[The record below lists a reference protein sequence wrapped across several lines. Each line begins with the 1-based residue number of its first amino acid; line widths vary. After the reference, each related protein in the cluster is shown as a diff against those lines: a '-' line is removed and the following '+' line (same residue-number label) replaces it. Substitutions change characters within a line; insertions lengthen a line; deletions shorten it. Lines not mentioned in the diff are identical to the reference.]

1 MKRLIGGYEHGEW
14 RAVMARNKGQTAAAA
29 LARSEGRAGPGSRDE
44 LGGRRE
50 FLAARHGA
58 FRMSSDRA
66 DIYARITNQI
76 IAAIEA
82 GAGEFVM
89 PWHHEGTATVRPIN
103 VASGKAY
110 RGVNTLALW
119 AAAQSSGY
127 PNGLWGTYRQWQAL
141 GAQVRK
147 GEKATTVV
155 FWGQIGDNT
164 DEECDK
170 TGDAGERRRLFARG
184 YSVFNCAQVDG
195 YEPEPTVARS
205 EEERIAHADAFY
217 ANLGINTVYGGNEA
231 YYLPSA
237 DRVHVPVFRSFRDVA
252 SHYSVRFH
260 EAAHASGAKHRLD
273 RKFDKRLARHEV
285 ALEEIVAELTAAF
298 VMADLGLAC
307 CPREDHAAYVSSW
320 VKALQDEKR
329 AIVTA
334 ASKAEQAADWMHAQ
348 QGTAAASKAKAA

>member
-1 MKRLIGGYEHGEW
+1 
-14 RAVMARNKGQTAAAA
+14 
-29 LARSEGRAGPGSRDE
+29 
-44 LGGRRE
+44 
-50 FLAARHGA
+50 
-58 FRMSSDRA
+58 MSSDRA

-89 PWHHEGTATVRPIN
+89 PWHHEGTATARPIN

-127 PNGLWGTYRQWQAL
+127 PDGLWGTYRQWQAL

-147 GEKATTVV
+147 GEKATTIV

-164 DEECDK
+164 DEEGEDA
-170 TGDAGERRRLFARG
+170 GDASERRRSFARG

-195 YEPEPTVARS
+195 YEPEPMVAPS

-217 ANLGINTVYGGNEA
+217 SNLGINTVYGGNEA

-237 DRVHVPVFRSFRDVA
+237 DRVHVPVFGSFRDVA
-252 SHYSVRFH
+252 SHYSVLLH
-260 EAAHASGAKHRLD
+260 EGLHATAAKHRLD
-273 RKFDKRLARHEV
+273 RDLSGRFGSEAY
-285 ALEEIVAELTAAF
+285 AMEEIIAEAGAAM
-298 VMADLGLAC
+298 VLADLSISAH
-307 CPREDHAAYVSSW
+307 PRPDHAAYISGWLKVLRDDTS
-320 VKALQDEKR
+320 
-329 AIVTA
+329 AIFTA
-334 ASKAEQAADWMHAQ
+334 SSKAQAAVDWMHAQ
-348 QGTAAASKAKAA
+348 QPGNQVNAAVAA

>member
-1 MKRLIGGYEHGEW
+1 
-14 RAVMARNKGQTAAAA
+14 
-29 LARSEGRAGPGSRDE
+29 
-44 LGGRRE
+44 
-50 FLAARHGA
+50 
-58 FRMSSDRA
+58 MSSDRA
-66 DIYARITNQI
+66 DIYERITNQI

-110 RGVNTLALW
+110 RGVNTLSLW
-119 AAAQSSGY
+119 AAAQRAGY
-127 PNGLWGTYRQWQAL
+127 PDGLWGTYRQWQAL

-155 FWGQIGDNT
+155 FWGQIGANT
-164 DEECDK
+164 DEEGDE

-195 YEPEPTVARS
+195 YEPEPAVARS

-237 DRVHVPVFRSFRDVA
+237 DRVHVPVFSSFRDVA
-252 SHYSVRFH
+252 SHYSVLFH
-260 EAAHASGAKHRLD
+260 EGLHATGAKHRLN
-273 RKFDKRLARHEV
+273 RELSGRFGSEAY
-285 ALEEIVAELTAAF
+285 AMEEIIADSGAA
-298 VMADLGLAC
+298 MILADLSISSR
-307 CPREDHAAYVSSW
+307 PRPDHAAYISSW
-320 VKALQDEKR
+320 LKVLRNDTS
-329 AIVTA
+329 AIFTA
-334 ASKAEQAADWMHAQ
+334 SSKAQAAVDWMHAQ
-348 QGTAAASKAKAA
+348 QPGNQVSAAAA

>member
-1 MKRLIGGYEHGEW
+1 
-14 RAVMARNKGQTAAAA
+14 
-29 LARSEGRAGPGSRDE
+29 
-44 LGGRRE
+44 
-50 FLAARHGA
+50 
-58 FRMSSDRA
+58 MSSDRA

-89 PWHHEGTATVRPIN
+89 PWHHEATATARPIN

-127 PNGLWGTYRQWQAL
+127 PDGLWGTYRQWQAI

-147 GEKATTVV
+147 GEKATTIV

-164 DEECDK
+164 DEEGEDA
-170 TGDAGERRRLFARG
+170 GDASERRRLFARG

-195 YEPEPTVARS
+195 YEPEPTVAPS

-217 ANLGINTVYGGNEA
+217 ANLGIHTVYGGNEA

-237 DRVHVPVFRSFRDVA
+237 DRVHVPVFTSFRDVA
-252 SHYSVRFH
+252 SHYSVLFH
-260 EAAHASGAKHRLD
+260 EGLHATGAKHRLD
-273 RKFDKRLARHEV
+273 RDLSGRFGSEAY
-285 ALEEIVAELTAAF
+285 AMEEIIADSGAA
-298 VMADLGLAC
+298 MILADLSISSR
-307 CPREDHAAYVSSW
+307 PRPDHAAYISSW
-320 VKALQDEKR
+320 IKILRNDTS
-329 AIVTA
+329 AIFA
-334 ASKAEQAADWMHAQ
+334 ASSKAQAAVDWMHARQ
-348 QGTAAASKAKAA
+348 PGNQVSAAAA

>member
-1 MKRLIGGYEHGEW
+1 
-14 RAVMARNKGQTAAAA
+14 
-29 LARSEGRAGPGSRDE
+29 
-44 LGGRRE
+44 
-50 FLAARHGA
+50 
-58 FRMSSDRA
+58 MSSDRV

-89 PWHHEGTATVRPIN
+89 PWHHEGTATARPTN

-110 RGVNTLALW
+110 RGVNTLSLW
-119 AAAQSSGY
+119 AAAQRAGY
-127 PNGLWGTYRQWQAL
+127 PEGLWGTYRQWQAL

-164 DEECDK
+164 DEEGDE

-195 YEPEPTVARS
+195 YEPEPAVARS

-237 DRVHVPVFRSFRDVA
+237 DRVHVPVFSSFRDVA
-252 SHYSVRFH
+252 SHYSVLFH
-260 EAAHASGAKHRLD
+260 EGLHATAAKHRLD
-273 RKFDKRLARHEV
+273 RDLSGRFGSA
-285 ALEEIVAELTAAF
+285 AYAMEEIIADSGAA
-298 VMADLGLAC
+298 MILADLSISSR
-307 CPREDHAAYVSSW
+307 PRPDHAAYISSW
-320 VKALQDEKR
+320 LKVLRNDTS
-329 AIVTA
+329 AIFTA
-334 ASKAEQAADWMHAQ
+334 SSKAQAAVDWMHAQ
-348 QGTAAASKAKAA
+348 QPGNQVSAAAA

>member
-1 MKRLIGGYEHGEW
+1 
-14 RAVMARNKGQTAAAA
+14 
-29 LARSEGRAGPGSRDE
+29 
-44 LGGRRE
+44 
-50 FLAARHGA
+50 
-58 FRMSSDRA
+58 MSSDRA

-89 PWHHEGTATVRPIN
+89 PWHHEGKATARPIN

-119 AAAQSSGY
+119 AAAQSAGY
-127 PNGLWGTYRQWQAL
+127 PDGLWGTYRQWQAL

-155 FWGQIGDNT
+155 FWGQIGDNI
-164 DEECDK
+164 DEEGDE

-195 YEPEPTVARS
+195 YEREPTVARS

-217 ANLGINTVYGGNEA
+217 ANLGIDTVYGGNEA

-237 DRVHVPVFRSFRDVA
+237 DRVHVPVFSSFRDVA
-252 SHYSVRFH
+252 SHYSVLFH
-260 EAAHASGAKHRLD
+260 EGLHATGAKHRLD
-273 RKFDKRLARHEV
+273 RDLSGRFGSEAY
-285 ALEEIVAELTAAF
+285 AMEEIVADAGAAM
-298 VMADLGLAC
+298 VLADLSISSR
-307 CPREDHAAYVSSW
+307 PRPDHAAYISSW
-320 VKALQDEKR
+320 IKILRNDTS
-329 AIVTA
+329 AIFA
-334 ASKAEQAADWMHAQ
+334 ASSKAQAAMDWMHAQ
-348 QGTAAASKAKAA
+348 QPGNQVSAAAA

>member
-1 MKRLIGGYEHGEW
+1 
-14 RAVMARNKGQTAAAA
+14 
-29 LARSEGRAGPGSRDE
+29 
-44 LGGRRE
+44 
-50 FLAARHGA
+50 
-58 FRMSSDRA
+58 MSSDRA

-89 PWHHEGTATVRPIN
+89 PWHHEGTATARPIN

-119 AAAQSSGY
+119 AAAQSYGF
-127 PNGLWGTYRQWQAL
+127 PDGLWGTYRQWQAL

-155 FWGQIGDNT
+155 FWGQIGDNA
-164 DEECDK
+164 DEESDE

-195 YEPEPTVARS
+195 YEREPTVARS

-237 DRVHVPVFRSFRDVA
+237 DRVHVPVFSSFRDVA
-252 SHYSVRFH
+252 SHYSVLFH
-260 EAAHASGAKHRLD
+260 EGLHASGAKHRLD
-273 RKFDKRLARHEV
+273 RDLSGRFGSEAY
-285 ALEEIVAELTAAF
+285 AMEEIIADSGAA
-298 VMADLGLAC
+298 MILADLSISSR
-307 CPREDHAAYVSSW
+307 PRPDHAAYISSW
-320 VKALQDEKR
+320 IKILRNDTS
-329 AIVTA
+329 AIFA
-334 ASKAEQAADWMHAQ
+334 ASSKAQAAVDWMHARQ
-348 QGTAAASKAKAA
+348 PGNQVSAAAA